1 VKLKLIS
8 TLNSISLFFKGSTPE
23 MKTGKNKPSHS
34 LGNFSFLKGN
44 LLILAISWMVWFPAL
59 RLTDAYAQPYIKEL
73 GASVFI
79 IGAINSIAT
88 ATLAVVRILGGYVAD
103 RFGRKNIIALMSFA
117 ISSTYLIYAFAPSW
131 EWVLVAA
138 TLNSVFLLYQPALL
152 VIRADS
158 VPPDKRGFSFALSEF
173 LPGLVSIPAPII
185 ATYLVVTNGT
195 VGGMRIA
202 YFAAFLL
209 GIAAAVVRLFL
220 KETLPKRS
228 DRRADFHVD
237 FKREYS
243 EAVRFIF
250 KNMRNVALLYI
261 IYNFALTG
269 VSPLFSLYAVY
280 FLQLGDLG
288 WGVMYT
294 VSYVL
299 YLALLVP
306 IGFTVDRLGRR
317 RMLLLS
323 MSSLVLFGFVYA
335 VTPIDSSYSL
345 AIMVVAYSVIVLANV
360 AYANAVGALEADYIP
375 REKRGRVTAALAFVA
390 SLAAAAGQAVWAFVY
405 NSVSPPLPFYV
416 LTVFMLLSVFVVLFR
431 LKEPRVREQ

>member
-1 VKLKLIS
+1 MTAEKTRLY
-8 TLNSISLFFKGSTPE
+8 SLLE
-23 MKTGKNKPSHS
+23 R
-34 LGNFSFLKGN
+34 FSFLKGN
-44 LLILAISWMVWFPAL
+44 LLILTISWMVWFPAL

-103 RFGRKNIIALMSFA
+103 RFGRRNIIAFMSFA

-158 VPPDKRGFSFALSEF
+158 VPSDKRGFSFALSEF
-173 LPGLVSIPAPII
+173 LPGLVSVPAPII

-195 VGGMRIA
+195 VGGMRMA

-209 GIAAAVVRLFL
+209 GIASAVVRLFL
-220 KETLPKRS
+220 KETLPKRN
-228 DRRADFHVD
+228 DTRANFRVD
-237 FKREYS
+237 FRREYS
-243 EAVRFIF
+243 EAIRFIF
-250 KNMRNVALLYI
+250 KNMRSLALLYI
-261 IYNFALTG
+261 VYNFAFTG
-269 VSPLFSLYAVY
+269 VLPLFSLYAVY
-280 FLQLGDLG
+280 FLQLGDFG
-288 WGVMYT
+288 WGVMYA
-294 VSYVL
+294 VSYIL
-299 YLALLVP
+299 YLVLLVP
-306 IGFTVDRLGRR
+306 IGFTVDRMGRR

-323 MSSLVLFGFVYA
+323 IFSVVLFGFVYA
-335 VTPIDSSYSL
+335 VTPIGSVYTL
-345 AIMVVAYSVIVLANV
+345 AIMVVAYSVIVLANA

-375 REKRGRVTAALAFVA
+375 RGKRGRVTAALAFVA

-405 NSVSPPLPFYV
+405 NAVSPPLPFYV
-416 LTVFMLLSVFVVLFR
+416 LTVFMLFSVFVVLFL
-431 LKEPRVREQ
+431 LKEPKVREQ